1 MENKYLIL
9 DSREKPVA
17 HGYSQSRLED
27 PIFQVKVDEN
37 IEELLDHEYI
47 KLINMSQNS
56 ATIEGRVIKRR
67 ENIVMIEVLQTT
79 DNELRRSLRIP
90 VKFET
95 FLYPVSGNWSGRE
108 PVISHDLSCGGVAFF
123 CQRMLEIGEI
133 AQIVIPV
140 TSQPLLLSLHIL
152 RRRPSSKEIPL
163 YAAEFIHMVRE
174 EENMVC
180 EAVFGLQFQY
190 NKI

>member
-56 ATIEGRVIKRR
+56 ATIE
-67 ENIVMIEVLQTT
+67 
-79 DNELRRSLRIP
+79 
-90 VKFET
+90 
-95 FLYPVSGNWSGRE
+95 
-108 PVISHDLSCGGVAFF
+108 
-123 CQRMLEIGEI
+123 
-133 AQIVIPV
+133 
-140 TSQPLLLSLHIL
+140 
-152 RRRPSSKEIPL
+152 
-163 YAAEFIHMVRE
+163 
-174 EENMVC
+174 
-180 EAVFGLQFQY
+180 
-190 NKI
+190 